1 MRTGADLT
9 QLDENI
15 GAAWDR
21 GVHRLKE
28 ENNLTRQSDIAA
40 ALDLSSQQMAHL
52 KSGLQRTTA
61 TQIFLA
67 VKRMGLVEPLEEL
80 ARECGYTLT
89 PINSKEANAD
99 KMQKLL
105 VSGMLESNDAL
116 VDFAQAIADGR
127 VDDDERPTLV
137 TKFQKVVS
145 RFNQTI
151 AHIGGVASK

>member
-9 QLDENI
+9 QFEENI

-89 PINSKEANAD
+89 PIADRAASMARINKSYLASMHEAH
-99 KMQKLL
+99 
-105 VSGMLESNDAL
+105 
-116 VDFAQAIADGR
+116 QAIQAFAVAAADGNI
-127 VDDDERPTLV
+127 DESERATLV
-137 TKFQKVVS
+137 TEFQEAATACNQMVV
-145 RFNQTI
+145 
-151 AHIGGVASK
+151 ALGGVAK